1 MRTYRVVGLDL
12 SLTSTGMSDGREHW
26 VTQTSPDQC
35 MEARMNRLVTR
46 ARRFVVGTA
55 DWSQEA
61 DLVVIEA
68 GAFSKNMQTG
78 HEELAALRIMV
89 RHAMWQLEVPFAL
102 VPPSTLK
109 LYTAGHGKATK
120 AQMVRAVAARHQMDL
135 SHVMVKDGRYDM
147 ADAFALAAMGYA
159 WSNRPLVTVGPP
171 PPRASLMAVPW
182 PSASHPD
189 LTVPDQ
195 VTAEQPVSSPAH

>member
-12 SLTSTGMSDGREHW
+12 SLTSTGMSDGYEQR
-26 VTQTSPDQC
+26 VTQTAPDRC
-35 MEARMNRLVTR
+35 MEERLDRIVQRVGDFVTR
-46 ARRFVVGTA
+46 CPSFPEPALAVV
-55 DWSQEA
+55 
-61 DLVVIEA
+61 EA
-68 GAFSKNMQTG
+68 GAFSRNMQTS
-78 HEELAALRIMV
+78 HEELAALRHLV
-89 RHAMWQLEVPFAL
+89 RLMLWKRGIPFAL

-120 AQMVRAVAARHQMDL
+120 AQMVRAVAARHQLDL
-135 SHVMVKDGRYDM
+135 SGVLVKDGRYDM

-159 WSNRPLVTVGPP
+159 WANRPLVTVGPP

-189 LTVPDQ
+189 V
-195 VTAEQPVSSPAH
+195 A

>member
-12 SLTSTGMSDGREHW
+12 SLTSTGMSDGRQQW
-26 VTQTSPDQC
+26 VTQTAPDRC
-35 MEARMNRLVTR
+35 MEARLGRLVGR
-46 ARRFVVGTA
+46 ARQFAGGTA
-55 DWSQEA
+55 EWPQEA
-61 DLVVIEA
+61 DLAVIEA
-68 GAFSKNMQTG
+68 GAFSRNMQTS
-78 HEELAALRIMV
+78 HEELAALRHMV
-89 RHAMWQLEVPFAL
+89 RLAMWQLGVPFAL

-120 AQMVRAVAARHQMDL
+120 AQMVRAVAARHQLDL
-135 SHVMVKDGRYDM
+135 SGVMVKDGRYDM

-159 WSNRPLVTVGPP
+159 WANRPLVTVGPP

-189 LTVPDQ
+189 VTVP
-195 VTAEQPVSSPAH
+195 ERN

>member
-12 SLTSTGMSDGREHW
+12 SLTSTGMSDGKQQW
-26 VTQTSPDQC
+26 VTQTAPDRC
-35 MEARMNRLVTR
+35 MEARLDRLVGR
-46 ARRFVVGTA
+46 ARTFALGTTE
-55 DWSQEA
+55 WPQEA
-61 DLVVIEA
+61 NLVVIEA
-68 GAFSKNMQTG
+68 GAFSRNMQTG
-78 HEELAALRIMV
+78 HEELAALRLMV
-89 RHAMWQLEVPFAL
+89 RHAMWQLGVPFAL

-120 AQMVRAVAARHQMDL
+120 AQMVRAVAARHQLDL
-135 SHVMVKDGRYDM
+135 SKVLVKDGRYDM

-159 WSNRPLVTVGPP
+159 WANRPLVTVGPP

-189 LTVPDQ
+189 V
-195 VTAEQPVSSPAH
+195 A

>member
-12 SLTSTGMSDGREHW
+12 SLTSTGMSDGKQQW
-26 VTQTSPDQC
+26 VTQTAPDHC
-35 MEARMNRLVTR
+35 MEARLDRLVGR
-46 ARRFVVGTA
+46 ARTFALGTTE
-55 DWSQEA
+55 WPQEA
-61 DLVVIEA
+61 NLAVIEA
-68 GAFSKNMQTG
+68 GAFSRNMQTS
-78 HEELAALRIMV
+78 HEELAALRLMV
-89 RHAMWQLEVPFAL
+89 RHAMWQLGVPFAL

-120 AQMVRAVAARHQMDL
+120 AQMVRAVAARHQLDL
-135 SHVMVKDGRYDM
+135 SKVLVKDGRYDM

-159 WSNRPLVTVGPP
+159 WANRPLVTVGPP

-189 LTVPDQ
+189 VTVP
-195 VTAEQPVSSPAH
+195 ERN

>member
-12 SLTSTGMSDGREHW
+12 SLTSAGMSDGRQHL
-26 VTQTSPDQC
+26 VTQTAPDRPL
-35 MEARMNRLVTR
+35 ESRLNRIVQR
-46 ARRFVVGTA
+46 AVSFVGGPVE
-55 DWSQEA
+55 WPQEA

-68 GAFSKNMQTG
+68 GAFSRNMQTG

-89 RHAMWQLEVPFAL
+89 RYAMWQLGIPFAL

-120 AQMVRAVAARHQMDL
+120 ATMVSALAARHNMDL
-135 SHVMVKDGRYDM
+135 SSVMVKDGRYDM

-159 WSNRPLVTVGPP
+159 WANRPLVTVGPP

-189 LTVPDQ
+189 TTP
-195 VTAEQPVSSPAH
+195 ERN